1 MTIDKCLNGGC
12 GNTRQGF
19 SVNYNTGATGG
30 RKTGCL
36 DSSLPP
42 LAEPVGIP
50 PGASS
55 LRDSYSTGDSRRDAA
70 ANYGSGGQGVF
81 QEGCY
86 YIRLTPTS
94 LHIPSRYQYEGTM
107 RIQRSGATILASGD
121 LYNTDICK
129 SPTFCPSLSDNNRKN
144 NIPVFPRKQYAY
156 YLRIIDVQEGES
168 ESPNPAQTLLLDM
181 EHFRFDHS
189 RGAWGMGEALTAELK
204 FSTAPDGI
212 HYWLGN
218 IRTRTNVVLGQMA
231 AVWISP
237 YLRQAVVE
245 IDRASESECP
255 LKNEKGDDWQA
266 IFRKAGWDITLEVSD
281 ENVKE
286 PDDLSW
292 SNSELHK
299 AMLDYRKSADLD
311 NQWRYHLLAVHK
323 LDDDVFGMMYD
334 NTISGIDDI
343 PREGAAIAS
352 HVIIPG
358 DDCWGKCK
366 NARFGQIINPYFR
379 TAIHEIGHAL
389 MLYHPDNP
397 YENYIMQKTIQIA
410 HNAAAPMQFPDNI
423 EWSFSPRDI
432 HLIGHLPDIAIR
444 PGGVS
449 FGTPYDRLP
458 VNARDGM
465 IEADNLEL
473 KVSPLHDVVPFGAPV
488 RVNFSLINRSKKETK
503 IVPGKLS
510 MKTGQ
515 ISGRVI
521 DPLGTTRDFATIM
534 RHTGEIMPQ
543 ELEPGKSI
551 SHSVTLLWGTQGP
564 LFLTSGYY
572 RIVIELNWHIEGVMV
587 RVSGGTSIMVTPP
600 KDDEQ
605 ARAALKIFSTPEA
618 FLALSIGGDHLEQG
632 FDAIRIAAG
641 HPVLK
646 AHYKL
651 AEAKRSGQRF
661 FKRKPDLK
669 QTAEMIDDHTVMSP
683 AEVIRLAKILKNFAG
698 ETEKEV
704 VEKLAAILLVKAR
717 EVGVEEKVEAMI
729 SIYINGGKD

>member
-1 MTIDKCLNGGC
+1 MNTNKCSNGECEQPGK
-12 GNTRQGF
+12 GF
-19 SVNYNTGATGG
+19 SQAINTGVFGG
-30 RKTGCL
+30 RKSGCL

-42 LAEPVGIP
+42 LPEPVNIP
-50 PGASS
+50 TGTFSS
-55 LRDSYSTGDSRRDAA
+55 KDSFSTSTRDSRQDTASCCLQD
-70 ANYGSGGQGVF
+70 VF
-81 QEGCY
+81 MEGCY
-86 YIRLTPTS
+86 YIRLIPTS

-107 RIQRSGATILASGD
+107 RFQRIGGTILSSGD
-121 LYNTDICK
+121 LYNNDICK
-129 SPTFCPSLSDNNRKN
+129 SPTFCPSLSGSNRIN

-156 YLRIIDVQEGES
+156 YLRVIDVKES
-168 ESPNPAQTLLLDM
+168 AELGKTVIMNI
-181 EHFRFDHS
+181 EHFRFDHAAAS
-189 RGAWGMGEALTAELK
+189 WSIGDILTVELK
-204 FSTAPDGI
+204 YSTAPDGI

-237 YLRQAVVE
+237 FLRQAVVE
-245 IDRASESECP
+245 IDCAAESECP
-255 LKNEKGDDWQA
+255 LKNENGDDWQSV
-266 IFRKAGWDITLEVSD
+266 FKKAGWDMTIEAGD

-286 PDDLSW
+286 PEDLSW

-299 AMLDYRKSADLD
+299 AMLDYRKRTNPDKE
-311 NQWRYHLLAVHK
+311 WRYHLLAVHK

-334 NTISGIDDI
+334 NTIYDIDKI

-352 HVIIPG
+352 HVMFSK

-366 NARFGQIINPYFR
+366 NGRFGEFQNPYFR

-397 YENYIMQKTIQIA
+397 YENYFMQKTIQIA
-410 HNAAAPMQFPDNI
+410 GNAAVPVQFPDNI

-432 HLIGHLPDIAIR
+432 RLLGHLPDIAIR
-444 PGGVS
+444 PGGIS
-449 FGTPYDRLP
+449 FGTPNERLP
-458 VNARDGM
+458 VNARDEVM
-465 IEADNLEL
+465 EVDDLDL
-473 KVSPLHDVVPFGAPV
+473 KVTPHHDVVPFGAPV
-488 RVNFSLINRSKKETK
+488 RVNFSLINRSKTEKK
-503 IVPGKLS
+503 IVPDKLS

-534 RHTGEIMPQ
+534 HHTDEIKTQ
-543 ELEPGKSI
+543 ELEAGEKI
-551 SHSVTLLWGTQGP
+551 NHSVTLLWGTHGP

-572 RIVIELNWHIEGVMV
+572 RVIIELNWHIDGVMV
-587 RVSGGTSIMVTPP
+587 RVSGSAGIMITPP

-618 FLALSIGGDHLEQG
+618 FLALSIGGDHLEEG
-632 FDAIRIAAG
+632 YDAINNAVR

-646 AHYKL
+646 HHYKL
-651 AEAKRSGQRF
+651 SAAKRSGQRF

-669 QTAEMIDDHTVMSP
+669 EAVEMIDEETVMSP
-683 AEVIRLAKILKNFAG
+683 AELIRFAKILRNFAK

-704 VEKLAAILLVKAR
+704 VEKMSAILLSKAK
-717 EVGVEEKVEAMI
+717 ELDVEEEVLLI
-729 SIYINGGKD
+729 INRI

>member
-1 MTIDKCLNGGC
+1 MITNKCKDNGC
-12 GNTRQGF
+12 GNAGKMVN
-19 SVNYNTGATGG
+19 VNYNTGATGG

-42 LAEPVGIP
+42 LPEPVGIP
-50 PGASS
+50 SGFTSFK
-55 LRDSYSTGDSRRDAA
+55 DSFSTGDSHRDAA
-70 ANYGSGGQGVF
+70 TTGSQGVF
-81 QEGCY
+81 LEGCY

-107 RIQRSGATILASGD
+107 RIQRIGGTILASGD

-168 ESPNPAQTLLLDM
+168 ESPNPAQTILLDM

-218 IRTRTNVVLGQMA
+218 IRTRANVVLGQMA

-245 IDRASESECP
+245 IDHAAESECP
-255 LKNEKGDDWQA
+255 MKNEKGDDWQA

-299 AMLDYRKSADLD
+299 AMLDYRKSIDLD

-334 NTISGIDDI
+334 NTISGIDNI

-352 HVIIPG
+352 HVIFTG

-366 NARFGQIINPYFR
+366 NARFGQILNPYFR

-410 HNAAAPMQFPDNI
+410 HNAAAPVQFPDNI

-432 HLIGHLPDIAIR
+432 RLLGHLPDIAIR

-465 IEADNLEL
+465 IEADDLEL

-488 RVNFSLINRSKKETK
+488 RVNFSLINRSQKETK

-534 RHTGEIMPQ
+534 RHTGEIMPK
-543 ELEPGKSI
+543 ELEAGKSI

-587 RVSGGTSIMVTPP
+587 RVSGSTSIMVTPP

-605 ARAALKIFSTPEA
+605 SRAALKIFSTPEA
-618 FLALSIGGDHLEQG
+618 FLALSIGGDHLEEG
-632 FDAIRIAAG
+632 FDAIHAAAA
-641 HPVLK
+641 HPVLMH
-646 AHYKL
+646 HYKL
-651 AEAKRSGQRF
+651 FEAKRSGQRF

-669 QTAEMIDDHTVMSP
+669 QTAEMIDEHTVMAP
-683 AEVIRLAKILKNFAG
+683 AEVIRLAKVLRNFVR

-704 VEKLAAILLVKAR
+704 VEKMASILMSKAK
-717 EVGVEEKVEAMI
+717 EVGVEDKVEAMI
-729 SIYINGGKD
+729 SIYTNGGKD